1 MTAPAITDGIPADG
15 SPAAVYAQLEPA
27 SQRVYRILGAL
38 PLPVLDAEVTAA
50 ACALAWAE
58 ADWILQVF
66 EEEKLIEHTGHPGDA
81 DDRLPRY
88 RYTEAARAHAAEL
101 SDGEEVAALGRLA
114 GWILVCARASQ
125 RELAPH
131 QLQPGLPPPGAHPGG
146 AGLDFPFHP
155 TDHPAILEWLERQGA
170 NLPALLAALEERGRR
185 PDLVWRIVDGWWP
198 LFQRRRPHP
207 LWADAHRAG
216 LAAARTDGDRAGE
229 RRMLLSGAIGLLDAG
244 QHGEAADWNTAARD
258 AARTEGDARD
268 EGQALYGLALVRLA
282 EQHVEDATA
291 LVAQALT
298 QWESCGYRRGEA
310 LAQIVL
316 AQCVMGDQPRRAV
329 DLLTC
334 ARKTLGAEPGSD
346 HHQVRARALRGHA
359 LLLAEDPAAALTD
372 LETAQSE
379 FPDDDT
385 STWPTRTRAW
395 LSQARKA
402 LPPGQGPAPAPD
414 APATPPVPP
423 APDHPGP
430 STGAQVEGE
439 RR

>member
-1 MTAPAITDGIPADG
+1 MNNPATNGTPADG
-15 SPAAVYAQLEPA
+15 PDAAYAQLEPA
-27 SQRVYRILGAL
+27 AQRVYRILGAL
-38 PLPVLDAEVTAA
+38 PLPVVDAEVAAA
-50 ACALAWAE
+50 ACSLSWAE
-58 ADWILQVF
+58 ADWILQVL
-66 EEEKLIEHTGHPGDA
+66 EEEELIEHAEHPGDSK
-81 DDRLPRY
+81 DRLPQY
-88 RYTEAARAHAAEL
+88 RYAEAARTHAAEL
-101 SDGEEVAALGRLA
+101 SDGEEVAALDRLA
-114 GWILVCARASQ
+114 AWILVCARAAQ

-131 QLQPGLPPPGAHPGG
+131 QLQPGLPPPGAHQGG

-155 TDHPAILEWLERQGA
+155 TDHPAKLKWLERQGP
-170 NLPALLAALEERGRR
+170 NLPPLLAALEERGR
-185 PDLVWRIVDGWWP
+185 PDLIWRIVDGWWP

-258 AARTEGDARD
+258 AAQAEGDTRD

-282 EQHVEDATA
+282 KQRVEDATA

-298 QWESCGYRRGEA
+298 RWESCGYRRGEA

-346 HHQVRARALRGHA
+346 HHRVRARALRGHA
-359 LLLAEDPAAALTD
+359 LLLADDPAAALTD

-379 FPDDDT
+379 FPGDDT
-385 STWPTRTRAW
+385 STWPARTRAR

-402 LPPGQGPAPAPD
+402 LPPGQGPALAPD
-414 APATPPVPP
+414 APAAPPVPP
-423 APDHPGP
+423 APDHPSPGNG
-430 STGAQVEGE
+430 TGARAEGE